1 MTPLQEMYQ
10 TNHRI
15 RAWAACA
22 AIVIAVG
29 IPAGSR
35 AQTWIGGS
43 GGEWNDP
50 LNWSPDTVPNAVDA
64 LVSFPTATAV
74 NLTGFTTTVGT
85 IAASQGSGSVV
96 LGSTATLDDTVTLA
110 TSFGDPTID
119 VATANTN
126 IFMYANLDGSQGVTK
141 TGAGKFTFRFNP
153 ADQLYTGPIAI
164 NGGVFGINQDSSLGN
179 VDNDITIGNGARLLA
194 EPGSNSGT
202 ITLPASRT
210 ITLAGPQSQMG
221 AGNANVT
228 LVVTGD
234 VTESVPGSGFVKTD
248 AGVVEFAGNL
258 GYTGETRIA
267 GGTLRLSGPALLPSG
282 QNLRFNQ
289 PAAATLDIG
298 TTSQTVRTIVMD
310 NTTANRTITGGGSL
324 TVNGDANLQLAA
336 SSGVTYSFA
345 GLENFTVDT
354 STKNFNMQTVNVASV
369 TTLVDFNFAAGGP
382 SGGTNTVT
390 AAQIVVGGSTTNI
403 GNNGNTARLHLG
415 TANVFQSPKFQL
427 GGYNAGGVVDFQAGL
442 VNPSLVLRGLDGT
455 SAMTDWIIGETSS
468 GNRRG
473 EGVVDLTGGSLDAV
487 VTTLKI
493 GRHIAGAPLAETSSL
508 TMPAGTLDAETI
520 VLGEKSGGGI
530 PIQTDT
536 VNQSGGTVTAR
547 TITFGDNISTAGGIP
562 TFRTTW
568 NLSGGTLRAGTI
580 APGGGAVDPAS
591 VRTLNWTGGEIA
603 NYDADTD
610 LVITG
615 TGPDADLLRI
625 DTSGGFGQTFRADE
639 GRRITVGPNV
649 TLAGSGGIIKEGP
662 GELVI
667 GVDAAYTDATT
678 VNGGTL
684 TVNGDLSATSGVA
697 LLSGGTLGGS
707 GSVTTATVVAGATV
721 SPGAGI
727 GTLATTGAVLWG
739 GGGNL
744 NWQVTDAA
752 GTAGIGWDLLSV
764 GGSLDI
770 AASASSPFK
779 LNLWTLS
786 STNPDVSG
794 PAAGFNASAPASW
807 TIASAAGG
815 ITGFTAD
822 GFQVV
827 TTASNG
833 TGGFANNLGGGSF
846 AVAQSGNDLQLVFTP
861 GGSPTDIVINVA
873 SGTQTQAQAGYP
885 TIASATSVTKT
896 GAGTVVFDAAN
907 AYTGPTTVSAGTLE
921 VADTDGLVA
930 TAVTVQPGAVLA
942 VASGT
947 TMKSPAVTIAGGTLS
962 AAALAVN
969 ATTGI
974 GSLTVSSGTL
984 AGASALTVDGGGAM
998 ALPQASRVTVSVGS
1012 LAVAETAGGGQVNV
1026 GSGQI
1031 SIAAGGITEAA
1042 LRADLIAGRNGG
1054 AWNGTTGIMT
1064 TAAAGGTR
1072 GLGYVISPGGVARV
1086 SFAAAG
1092 DVDLA
1097 GTVDVF
1103 DLVSINSGGAYGT
1116 GGASNWARGDFNY
1129 DGVTNVFD
1137 LVAINGGGAYG
1148 RGNYFPAAPT
1158 VAGGLA
1164 ATAVPEPGSIGLL
1177 CMAVAAAALAT
1188 GRWRP

>member
-1 MTPLQEMYQ
+1 MSESC
-10 TNHRI
+10 HRHRSI
-15 RAWAACA
+15 RRAPWWAAWLA
-22 AIVIAVG
+22 LVVG
-29 IPAGSR
+29 LGLSGQSR
-35 AQTWIGGS
+35 AQTWIGVS

-64 LVSFPTATAV
+64 FVSFPTATAV

-85 IAASQGSGSVV
+85 ISASQTSGSLV
-96 LGSTATLDDTVTLA
+96 LGSTSTLDDVVTLA

-141 TGAGKFTFRFNP
+141 TGAGKFTFRFNS
-153 ADQLYTGPIAI
+153 ADQIYTGPIAI

-179 VDNDITIGNGARLLA
+179 VENDITIGNGARLLA
-194 EPGSNSGT
+194 EPGSNSGI
-202 ITLPASRT
+202 ITLPATRT

-234 VTESVPGSGFVKTD
+234 VTESVPGSGFVKTE
-248 AGVVEFAGNL
+248 AGVVELAGTL

-267 GGTLRLSGPALLPSG
+267 GGTLRLSGPALLPSD

-289 PAAATLDIG
+289 PAAATLDVG

-310 NTTANRTITGGGSL
+310 NTAANRTITGGGSL

-336 SSGVTYSFA
+336 AAGVTYSFA
-345 GLENFTVDT
+345 GLENFTFDS
-354 STKNFNMQTVNVASV
+354 STRNFNMQTVNVAGV
-369 TTLVDFNFAAGGP
+369 TTLADFNLAAAGPG
-382 SGGTNTVT
+382 GGTNTLT
-390 AAQIVVGGSTTNI
+390 AARILVGGSTANI

-415 TANVFQSPKFQL
+415 TTNVFQSPKFQL

-442 VNPSLVLRGLDGT
+442 IEPSLVLRGADGT
-455 SAMTDWIIGETSS
+455 SAMADWIVGETSS

-473 EGVVDLTGGSLDAV
+473 EGVVDLTGGSLDAL

-493 GRHIAGAPLAETSSL
+493 GRHIAGAPLGEISSV
-508 TMPAGTLDAETI
+508 TMPAGTLTATTI
-520 VLGEKSGGGI
+520 VLGEKNGNGI
-530 PIQTDT
+530 PVQTDSF
-536 VNQSGGTVTAR
+536 NQSGGTVTAQ
-547 TITFGDNISTAGGIP
+547 TITFGDNISTAGGVP
-562 TFRTTW
+562 NFQASW
-568 NLSGGTLRAGTI
+568 NLSGGTLRAGGI
-580 APGGGAVDPAS
+580 MAGGGVVDPAS
-591 VRTLNWTGGEIA
+591 IRTLNWTGGEIA

-610 LVITG
+610 LVISG
-615 TGPDADLLRI
+615 TGPDADLMRI
-625 DTSGGFGQTFRADE
+625 DTSGGFGQTFRADA
-639 GRRITVGPNV
+639 GRRITIGPNA
-649 TLAGSGGIIKEGP
+649 TLAGSGGFTKDGP

-667 GVDAAYTDATT
+667 GIDAAYTDATT
-678 VNGGTL
+678 VSGGTL
-684 TVNGDLSATSGVA
+684 TVNGSLSATSGVA
-697 LLSGGTLGGS
+697 LLSGGTLAGS
-707 GSVTTATVVAGATV
+707 GSLTTATVVAGATIA
-721 SPGAGI
+721 PGDGI
-727 GTLATTGAVLWG
+727 GTLTTTGSVLWG

-752 GTAGIGWDLLSV
+752 GTAGTGWDLLSV

-770 AASASSPFK
+770 AASSASPFK
-779 LNLWTLS
+779 INLWTLS

-794 PAAGFNASAPASW
+794 PAAGFNAAAPASW

-827 TTASNG
+827 TAANNG
-833 TGGFANNLGGGSF
+833 TAGFANNIGGGSF
-846 AVAQSGNDLQLVFTP
+846 AVAQAGNDLQLMFTP

-873 SGTQTQAQAGYP
+873 SGTQTQAEAGYP

-921 VADTDGLVA
+921 LTNADGLAA

-947 TMKSPAVTIAGGTLS
+947 AMKSPAVTIAGGTLS
-962 AAALAVN
+962 AATLAVN
-969 ATTGI
+969 PATGI

-984 AGASALTVDGGGAM
+984 AGASALTVDGGGSLG
-998 ALPQASRVTVSVGS
+998 LPSASRVTVSIGS
-1012 LAVAETAGGGQVNV
+1012 LSVAETAGGGQVNI

-1054 AWNGTTGIMT
+1054 GWNGTAGIMT
-1064 TAAAGGTR
+1064 SAAAGGTR
-1072 GLGYVISPGGVARV
+1072 AVGYVINPNGSARV

-1092 DVDLA
+1092 DVDLG

-1103 DLVSINSGGAYGT
+1103 DLVAINSGGAYGS
-1116 GGASNWARGDFNY
+1116 GGTSNWSKGDFNY

-1158 VAGGLA
+1158 AAGGLA
-1164 ATAVPEPGSIGLL
+1164 VTAVPEPGGFSLL
-1177 CMAVAAAALAT
+1177 CMAAATAAMAAR
-1188 GRWRP
+1188 RWRP